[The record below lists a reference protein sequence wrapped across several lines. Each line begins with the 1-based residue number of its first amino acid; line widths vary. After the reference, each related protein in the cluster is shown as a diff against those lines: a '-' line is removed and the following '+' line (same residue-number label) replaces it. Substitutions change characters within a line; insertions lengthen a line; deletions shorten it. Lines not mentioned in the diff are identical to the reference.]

1 VKILKCKLCDGE
13 VDIIANH
20 RSVSKKIKC
29 RKCKFTNLNDKPSEP
44 EVVII
49 RKKKK

>member
-1 VKILKCKLCDGE
+1 MKILKCRVCDGE
-13 VDIIANH
+13 VDIVGNH

-29 RKCKFTNLNDKPSEP
+29 RKCKYTNVVDKPNEP

>member
-1 VKILKCKLCDGE
+1 MKILKCRVCDGE
-13 VDIIANH
+13 VDIIGNH

-29 RKCKFTNLNDKPSEP
+29 KKCKFTNVEEKSKEP

-49 RKKKK
+49 RKKK

>member
-1 VKILKCKLCDGE
+1 MKILKCRVCDGE

-29 RKCKFTNLNDKPSEP
+29 RKCKYTNNNEKNNQP
-44 EVVII
+44 EIVIL
-49 RKKKK
+49 RKKK